1 MTLDYDLAEVLSH
14 PRPHLP
20 EPAFLS
26 IFYSRCENPTRA
38 GCRLLAWR
46 IIKKDTLREFLCL
59 EIDKEGYLMG
69 MVLVYIP
76 HQPIQTVHG
85 YFLCRFLP
93 HPESSTIHA
102 SYQAHHFVSRPM
114 DREQRPSQTNEPWMD
129 DEFGPPY
136 EVEWSPADELANQ
149 GRLALELGEDD
160 TVLTTYYGGNSLL
173 PGTRSPST
181 EPSNPQNQNPE
192 PPVTTSSQEYGSNSN
207 AYEQPP
213 ASNPGNL
220 DPDIEDEISSNPGDE
235 SDAGDSITHP
245 VERHTYDRSAP
256 GERHIDSG
264 SGQSHP
270 GQQARPPACQ
280 NHSTIS
286 WDHPILKYGEEKFFK
301 YVYDEDGRLVTERGY
316 EKDQIKFYLINHKLY
331 RGRDLK
337 DCGLTLWIQ
346 RAPRTADYRGGA
358 AGGLCLYEGCYV
370 SKDRFIKPG
379 DVRVAFDDSYARTPE
394 PDPQANAGY
403 IHLECLEKHRTK
415 DIREMYAMLN
425 FKVEEREP
433 HASNPLHR
441 NPTIFSTMQEILY
454 VKKYLE
460 QCRQDLI
467 GDSNGRPIRKTTY
480 SGPLLAGIEKQNEN
494 QYKEVRDV
502 QRKILELGGSQWWY
516 KISTAIERQYVE
528 AGGPAQTVNL
538 IQGQPP
544 RINPRTAGTRP
555 DRTREQPQRP
565 DSTQNDFDAEDHQPE
580 TNQEHDTND
589 DSIPEDPYAAAE
601 TEPSE
606 EEVSQDRPA
615 SIKPLQKPKKSKN
628 KGKDKKIEPPFK
640 GKGKIKERM
649 LLDDDGQE
657 HWERFEDPFSDPEG
671 DHSPNRRTRKPRND
685 NEQGKGSTA
694 GAQDVGRKN
703 KDDGDNVEDEKRLED
718 IEDEDEDG
726 GDHRA
731 RKRRRRGNE
740 SQWQKPGRGRP
751 RKIRQ
756 N

>member
-1 MTLDYDLAEVLSH
+1 
-14 PRPHLP
+14 
-20 EPAFLS
+20 
-26 IFYSRCENPTRA
+26 
-38 GCRLLAWR
+38 
-46 IIKKDTLREFLCL
+46 
-59 EIDKEGYLMG
+59 
-69 MVLVYIP
+69 
-76 HQPIQTVHG
+76 
-85 YFLCRFLP
+85 
-93 HPESSTIHA
+93 
-102 SYQAHHFVSRPM
+102 
-114 DREQRPSQTNEPWMD
+114 MD
-129 DEFGPPY
+129 DVFGPPY
-136 EVEWSPADELANQ
+136 GEWSVEDELANQ

-173 PGTRSPST
+173 PGTLSPST
-181 EPSNPQNQNPE
+181 GPSNPQNPNPE
-192 PPVTTSSQEYGSNSN
+192 PPVTTSSQEYGSNSD

-213 ASNPGNL
+213 PSNPGNL

-235 SDAGDSITHP
+235 SDAGDSNTHP
-245 VERHTYDRSAP
+245 VQRHTYGRSAP
-256 GERHIDSG
+256 GERHVDSGSHEPANLSPGRPHTKSGPSHQSGEHRGRENATDHGRNLG

-280 NHSTIS
+280 NPSTNS
-286 WDHPILKYGEEKFFK
+286 WDHPISKYGEEKIFK
-301 YVYDEDGRLVTERGY
+301 YIYDEDGRLVTERGY

-331 RGRDLK
+331 RGRDIK

-433 HASNPLHR
+433 HASNSLHR

-460 QCRQDLI
+460 QCRQEFI
-467 GDSNGRPIRKTTY
+467 GDSSGRPIRNTAY
-480 SGPLLAGIEKQNEN
+480 SGPLLAGIEKQHQN
-494 QYKEVRDV
+494 QYEEVRDV

-516 KISTAIERQYVE
+516 KISTAIGRQYVE
-528 AGGPAQTVNL
+528 AAGLAQTVNL

-544 RINPRTAGTRP
+544 RINPQTTGTRS

-565 DSTQNDFDAEDHQPE
+565 DSNQNDFDAEDHQPGA
-580 TNQEHDTND
+580 NQEHATND
-589 DSIPEDPYAAAE
+589 DSIPEDPYAAAA

-606 EEVSQDRPA
+606 EEVSQDRPT
-615 SIKPLQKPKKSKN
+615 SIKPLPKPKKSKN

-640 GKGKIKERM
+640 GKGKIKER
-649 LLDDDGQE
+649 LLLEADGDE

-694 GAQDVGRKN
+694 GAQDVGWKN
-703 KDDGDNVEDEKRLED
+703 KDDGDNIEDEKGLED
-718 IEDEDEDG
+718 VEDVEDEDEDG
-726 GDHRA
+726 GDRRA
-731 RKRRRRGNE
+731 RKRRRGRGNE
-740 SQWQKPGRGRP
+740 SQFQKPGRGRP

-756 N
+756 K